1 MPSSGPKLFFPL
13 KNALTDGVGGN
24 QAQAMHF
31 DAFIFSSWYFD
42 GPLRQVWIH
51 CQSYLK
57 LIELNH

>member
-42 GPLRQVWIH
+42 GRLRQVWIH
-51 CQSYLK
+51 WSYLK
-57 LIELNH
+57 LIKSND

>member
-1 MPSSGPKLFFPL
+1 MPSSGPAKLFFPL

-42 GPLRQVWIH
+42 GRLRQVWIH
-51 CQSYLK
+51 WSYL
-57 LIELNH
+57 